1 MSAKKPR
8 IGNNP
13 LDWIKPTLEE
23 NDKSHTEIV
32 EQKTSAAVPA
42 SDVAAKPTVLAE
54 APESYAA
61 KKEAISLEHE
71 GVKSAGRPYY
81 FIPISAKSKESL
93 YQKYR
98 DLSEW
103 LQKESGSH
111 SFDDIAY
118 TLLIGRSHFF
128 VRSALIV
135 TDAAQLKSKLKEVLE
150 TGKAEGFFARNPDE
164 RASKPDAA
172 LKEQGN
178 GLLQVLGD
186 GKAKEPESYLR
197 TLTSIADLYVKGYDL
212 NWGSLYPGGN
222 YRRIYMPT
230 YPFAMN
236 RYWANSAQD
245 TGTGGYTAGA
255 IREELHPLVGVNSST
270 LEEQCFTKIF
280 SGDESYLK
288 DHVVGKDKIL
298 PGVAYLE
305 MARAAGKLAN
315 PDAEVAALRDIS
327 WQNPI
332 RLTDKDTSFTAKISL
347 FPCGDT
353 VEFEVSSKGTNSQK
367 VVHGTGRI
375 DFRKQDGQSKD
386 QGVTNIVEIRA
397 RCTKK
402 VAGAECYRVFAEKGL
417 NLGPGFQ
424 AVKELYCGK
433 KEVLSVIELPGHLES
448 EFSLYGLYPSLM
460 DGALETVIG
469 LLDTEEMESKALA
482 LPFEMGS
489 VEIYGNVPKR
499 VYSHAREL
507 EDASAEKNV
516 RHYDVDI
523 LDESGNTLVRMKG
536 FGIRPFFQFERPVNT
551 GLKEKL
557 HYHVAWEENGTYENR
572 ADGDS
577 ESKTNLLVF
586 SINGMDTGLVEA
598 CYEKAAGRPC
608 QAALVMP
615 GNTYKSV
622 DSRKYEIDPSNPE
635 DYRRL
640 LEELSAG
647 GALPT
652 DIIHI
657 WSYGKGSTDEQLT
670 MGYHAVFNL
679 SRALAEYKPQDK
691 LRLIYAHPVN
701 GREALPVHAAM
712 GGFARTARIENSKWV
727 YKVLGIQSA
736 LGVEDTLETA
746 FKELSPDYDED
757 VEVIAEAGK
766 RLVKRL
772 KPFSI
777 DDLTSK
783 EVFFEEG
790 GVYLI
795 TGGIGGLGLIFAK
808 YISQRVKGA
817 RVVLSGRSQPGDK
830 RLELLQALEG
840 NRAEIV
846 YIQSDV
852 ADRASV
858 EALASD
864 IRQRFGRLDGILHS
878 AGVIRDAYIYKKTQ
892 EEIKEVLAPKIYGTL
907 NLDEVFKNENL
918 KFFVFFSSIAALT
931 GNAGQCDY
939 SYANSFMDYYALYR
953 EGLARQ
959 GERKGK
965 ALSVN
970 WSLWQ
975 EGGMRVEDSTRTLFA
990 DTMGIKPLRTEIGLD
1005 ALEKGLSSNLNQF
1018 LVVEGEKKKLD
1029 LILDRAVKE
1038 KKVQT
1043 RTGIDPEELLKKI
1056 QASLMGIVGNILKI
1070 QENDIHFDREMSEFG
1085 FNSLSF
1091 TDFSNEVNKRYGIST
1106 TPAIFFEHPT
1116 LRSFSQHLS
1125 DEYRDTFIEYYYSDK
1140 GIQTKTAEEAQAVE
1154 DPPANEERASR
1165 LRFRD
1170 NGSGPV
1176 HGYDRTVR
1184 PNEPIAIIG
1193 MGGVMPLSEDL
1204 DEFWKNIEAERD
1216 LVSEVPKDRWDWE
1229 EVDRQANMQVSR
1241 WGGFMKE
1248 VDKFD
1253 AMFFG
1258 ISPREADLMDP
1269 QQRILLETVWKT
1281 IEDAGYKPSDLS
1293 GSKTGLFVGVTTM
1306 DYVDVEKENN
1316 IQIEAYT
1323 TTGAS
1328 HCILAN
1334 RVSFLLNLH
1343 GPSVPLDTACSSSLI
1358 AIHQAV
1364 ESIRNGDSEMAI
1376 AGGVSALLSSPVFVS
1391 FTKAGMLSPDG
1402 KCKTF
1407 DKSAN
1412 GYVRGEGCGTI
1423 LLKPLSKAL
1432 ADRDHIHAVIKGS
1445 AVNHGGRA
1453 NSLTAPNPNAQA
1465 QLLVKAYERAEI
1477 SPDTISYIEAH
1488 GTGTNLGDPVEIN
1501 GLKIAFKELYKKNNL
1516 KQTRENYCGLCSV
1529 KTNIGHLEAAAGI
1542 AGILKILLSMKYKK
1556 IPGNVH
1562 LKEVNPYIDVKGSPF
1577 YIVKETKEWEC
1588 LKNDNGL
1595 DMPRRAG
1602 VSSFGFGGANSHI
1615 VLEEYNQSG
1624 HRNEAKENQPV
1635 LVVLSAKNVDR
1646 LRESA
1651 RKLKE
1656 FLEEDDPVKRE
1667 LHLTDIAYT
1676 LQVGRE
1682 AMEERLAIV
1691 AGSREEIITNL
1702 SHYLHNKDNVKM
1714 LFYGSTE
1721 QGGKPPVL
1729 DMDGDDRE
1737 YLDTLI
1743 RKHKLE
1749 KIARL
1754 WVEGA
1759 KIDWELLYQGAK
1771 PFRVPL
1777 PTYPFARVRHWV
1789 SGENYNNS
1797 QSSQY
1802 NYQRALH
1809 PMIDSNESTLEE
1821 EKFKKTLR
1829 VQEFYLKDHVVAGQI
1844 LLPGVAYLEIARAAG
1859 ELAGQKKVSSLK
1871 DVIWVAPVSVGKEGK
1886 DIHIGLYPG
1895 KETVEYEVYSLGD
1908 GQRKVHSQGTLSF
1921 GPQLRAPRKYNISE
1935 IKSRCTGRKGKEE
1948 CYQKVF
1954 KAVGFDYGPTFQ
1966 VTQDAFIG
1974 DREGLAR
1981 LELPQSAGEGF
1992 ENFVLHPSIMD
2003 GAVRAVTWIGGS
2015 PAGQDTSL
2023 RVPFALGELEIF
2035 RAPTPICYAYAS
2047 PSGESGEN
2055 GITRYEI
2062 VLLDEQGEELVSM
2075 KDFAVREYK
2084 NTELA
2089 PSVRSEDK
2097 LLYYTPSWE
2106 AASRERKGSVG
2117 QKESGGH
2124 LIVFESLA
2132 ENGATGKYSAALD
2145 PAYEKVVTV
2154 VKGKE
2159 FSKLNDTCYSV
2170 NPASRKDYT
2179 RLWEELTLAGIKPLR
2194 IIHLWNVD
2202 SQKGDGYEN
2211 IHASVLQEHLK
2222 TGMEEGIY
2230 SLLYLFQEV
2239 SAAKLDRKVK
2249 CIFAFNGSEDSNP
2262 QFAAVYGLART
2273 IASSNGRFEL
2283 ATTEIC
2289 GGTDDGLMEAVN
2301 AELYTQGSINGME
2314 IRISEGKRFVRKMK
2328 LAGNTKS
2335 ISVPLKKQGVYLI
2348 TGGNGALGMILA
2360 QYLAQKYSARLV
2372 LTGRRPQDESLVEK
2386 LNKLKA
2392 YGAEAIYHQGDMA
2405 VLEEV
2410 ESAVKAAREAFGKLD
2425 GVFHCAGIGDSTSI
2439 FKATAQSFEK
2449 ALVPKVYGAVNL
2461 DRATSDEN
2469 LDLFVMFSSITG
2481 ETGDLGS
2488 GSYAAANCFMD
2499 RFSKMR
2505 ENLRAQNRR
2514 KGRTVS
2520 INWPFWADGG
2530 FEFPRELL
2538 EYYTESSGLREI
2550 NSEIG
2555 LKTFE
2560 ELLGMEDSQVVVA
2573 YGDPIKITRLF
2584 STYGE
2589 PEAGISYPAEPEA
2602 GTAAAEGDGTLRAGM
2617 QKYLKEMFAKTT
2629 KIPVGQI
2636 GSKAEFE
2643 KFGIDSILI
2652 MELNKQ
2658 LEKDFGALPR
2668 TLFFE
2673 YNNLEDLAGYFVKTH
2688 PEKIRSMLG
2697 GEEQAYTRE
2706 RKEIRLQASGA
2717 GTGRTVVEPPVALR
2731 TRFTSSYREA
2741 PDSFGRQ
2748 ETREDD
2754 IAIIGISGRYPGAD
2768 NLEEFWENLKIGK
2781 DCITEIPPDRWDY
2794 TGEFDPQRGK
2804 EGKYYCKYG
2813 GFLKDVDKFDAP
2825 FFNMSPRDA
2834 MGSDPQERLFLETV
2848 QHTIEDAGYRRS
2860 DFSKA
2865 KVGVYVGVMYGQY
2878 NLFGVEETLKG
2889 NPMALNSLYASIA
2902 NRVSYFFNLTGP
2914 SVALDS
2920 MCSSSLTAL
2929 HLACESL
2936 HKGESDMAIAGGINL
2951 TIHPDKYRFLCSV
2964 GFISSDG
2971 KCRSF
2976 GEGGDGY
2983 VPGEGVGAVLLKPLS
2998 KARKDKDHI
3007 YAIVKATAIN
3017 HNGRTNGYS
3026 VPSPN
3031 AQTGLMAET
3040 FAKSGINPRTLSYIE
3055 GHGTGTSLG
3064 DAIEIVALSKVFGEY
3079 TDDRQFC
3086 PIGSVK
3092 SNVGHLESAAGM
3104 AALAKVLLQMKNRQ
3118 LVPSIHSE
3126 IINGNINFK
3135 DSPFYIQHELSE
3147 WKRPV
3152 TDEDGVKKNHPRRA
3166 AISSFGAGGSNAH
3179 VIIEEFEGIKKE
3191 KPVKRAT
3198 KKVFVLS
3205 AKSREGL
3212 HAYAENFLAFLE
3224 KQPLKDDGS
3233 WELLREKVEKDI
3245 TGIISGILKVDS
3257 TEINTSEEFEEY
3269 GLDWIGLS
3277 SLAEAVN
3284 QKYGL
3289 SLPPA
3294 LPGVKT
3300 IKDFVQSMLEMQ
3312 YDTLEAYYNSV
3323 PGVEE
3328 LDETAQEGIDLE
3340 DVIFTM
3346 QVGREA
3352 LEERLAVVASSL
3364 EELKDTLALYCR
3376 SEEGIKNLYTGS
3388 TRRKKSDGGILP
3400 GVEDMEEYTKN
3411 SMLSGDME
3419 QIAKLWV
3426 SGHEVDWELLYTAS
3440 HPRRVPLPVYPFQRE
3455 RYWAPDHKTETYRQ
3469 SAASRL
3475 PATGIHPLIDA
3486 NESTFDEQCFRKDLL
3501 PKDIFFDGITVLGR
3515 KMLPVLAFVEMARA
3529 AGNLSNRHKSVMT
3542 VSDVKWSKPDLEI
3555 TEGSGLYI
3563 SLYPENGSADYEICL
3578 KREGMPSP
3586 IILNQ
3591 GCLEYG
3597 TDFEAAV
3604 QGAGLDMEGIKAS
3617 CSHRIDPMECYNI
3630 LEKRGLQYSKVFR
3643 PVKELRGNGSEAL
3656 ALLEIDESTGY
3667 RKDMLLHP
3675 ALLEGMVQAALCF
3688 LYDTDQYES
3697 TYVPYSLKE
3706 LKIMKPLPGMC
3717 HAYIRK
3723 TGSWKE
3729 NCFDIKF
3736 LDTNGNLLV
3745 DIREFKMKEL
3755 RNPAVGLKY
3764 EKAKDFAE
3772 A

>member
-1 MSAKKPR
+1 MPAKKPR

-13 LDWIKPTLEE
+13 LDWIKPTQEE
-23 NDKSHTEIV
+23 KDKSHTETA
-32 EQKTSAAVPA
+32 EQKTSAAVPVP
-42 SDVAAKPTVLAE
+42 DVAAKPAVLSE
-54 APESYAA
+54 TPESYVTKTEAA
-61 KKEAISLEHE
+61 PVEVDREE
-71 GVKSAGRPYY
+71 KSIGRPYY
-81 FIPISAKSKESL
+81 FIPLSAKSKESL

-98 DLSEW
+98 DLWEW
-103 LQKESGSH
+103 LQKESGSY

-118 TLLIGRSHFF
+118 TLLMGRSHFF

-135 TDAAQLKSKLKEVLE
+135 TDAAQLESKLKVILE
-150 TGKAEGFFARNPDE
+150 TGKADGFFTRNPDE
-164 RASKPDAA
+164 RASKPDAG

-186 GKAKEPESYLR
+186 GKAKEPEFYFH
-197 TLTSIADLYVKGYDL
+197 TLTSIAGLYVKGYDL
-212 NWGSLYPGGN
+212 NWSSLYAGGN
-222 YRRIYMPT
+222 YLRIYMPT

-236 RYWANSAQD
+236 RYWASGAED
-245 TGTGGYTAGA
+245 TATGGHTAGA

-315 PDAEVAALRDIS
+315 PEAEVAALRNIS
-327 WQNPI
+327 WQSPI
-332 RLTDKDTSFTAKISL
+332 RLTAKDTSFTAKISL
-347 FPCGDT
+347 YPCGDA
-353 VEFEVSSKGTNSQK
+353 VEFEVSSRGMNDQK
-367 VVHGTGRI
+367 VVHGTGRM
-375 DFRKQDGQSKD
+375 DFRKEDGQSKD
-386 QGVTNIVEIRA
+386 REITNIEEIRA
-397 RCTKK
+397 RCTKR
-402 VAGAECYRVFAEKGL
+402 VTGEECYRVFAEKGL

-424 AVKELYCGK
+424 AVKELYCGE
-433 KEVLSVIELPGHLES
+433 KEVLSLIELPGHLEG
-448 EFSLYGLYPSLM
+448 EFSLYGLHPSLM

-469 LLDTEEMESKALA
+469 LLGTEEMESKALA

-489 VEIYGNVPKR
+489 VEVYGKLSKN
-499 VYSHAREL
+499 VYSYAREL
-507 EDASAEKNV
+507 EGANAEKNV

-523 LDESGNTLVRMKG
+523 LDESGNILVRMNG
-536 FGIRPFFQFERPVNT
+536 FGIRPFFQFERPVNA

-557 HYHVAWEENGTYENR
+557 HYQVAWEENGAYENR
-572 ADGDS
+572 AGGDS
-577 ESKTNLLVF
+577 ESKANLLIF
-586 SINGMDTGLVEA
+586 SINGMDTGLVKA
-598 CYEKAAGRPC
+598 CYERATGRQC
-608 QAALVMP
+608 EAALVMP
-615 GNTYKSV
+615 GNAYKAV
-622 DSRKYEIDPSNPE
+622 DSRRYEIDPSHPE

-640 LEELSAG
+640 LVELSAG
-647 GALPT
+647 GVFPT
-652 DIIHI
+652 DIIHT

-670 MGYHAVFNL
+670 TGYHAVFNL
-679 SRALAEYKPQDK
+679 SRVLAEYKPQDT
-691 LRLIYAHPVN
+691 LRFIYAHPVN
-701 GREALPVHAAM
+701 EREALPVHAAM

-727 YKVLGIQSA
+727 YKVLGIQSV
-736 LGVEDTLETA
+736 LGVEATLETA
-746 FKELSPDYDED
+746 FKELAPHYDED

-766 RLVKRL
+766 RLVKQL

-783 EVFFEEG
+783 EAFFEEG

-795 TGGIGGLGLIFAK
+795 TGGIGGLGLIFAR

-817 RVVLSGRSQPGDK
+817 RIVLSGRSQPGDK
-830 RLELLQALEG
+830 RLQLLQALESSQ
-840 NRAEIV
+840 AEVV

-858 EALASD
+858 EALASG

-878 AGVIRDAYIYKKTQ
+878 AGVIRDAYIHKKTQ

-918 KFFVFFSSIAALT
+918 KFFVLFSSIAALT

-953 EGLARQ
+953 EGLVRQ

-965 ALSVN
+965 VLSIN

-975 EGGMRVEDSTRTLFA
+975 EGGMQVDDSTRTLFT
-990 DTMGIKPLRTEIGLD
+990 DTLGIQPLRTETGLG
-1005 ALEKGLSSNLNQF
+1005 AFEKGLSSSLNQF
-1018 LVVEGEKKKLD
+1018 LVAEGEKKKLD
-1029 LILDRAVKE
+1029 RILGRAVKE
-1038 KKVQT
+1038 KKVQAQN
-1043 RTGIDPEELLKKI
+1043 GIDSEELLKKI
-1056 QASLMGIVGNILKI
+1056 QTALVGIVSHILKI
-1070 QENDIHFDREMSEFG
+1070 RENDIHFDREMSEFG
-1085 FNSLSF
+1085 FNSLSL

-1106 TPAIFFEHPT
+1106 TPAVFFEHPT

-1125 DEYRDTFIEYYYSDK
+1125 EEYRDIFIEYYYSGK
-1140 GIQTKTAEEAQAVE
+1140 STPAEAAEEVQEAAE
-1154 DPPANEERASR
+1154 DLPANEERAPR

-1170 NGSGPV
+1170 NSPGMAYGHDPAARS
-1176 HGYDRTVR
+1176 
-1184 PNEPIAIIG
+1184 NEPIAIIG

-1204 DEFWKNIEAERD
+1204 DEFWRNIEAERD

-1293 GSKTGLFVGVTTM
+1293 GSKTGLFIGVTTM

-1316 IQIEAYT
+1316 IQVEAYT

-1412 GYVRGEGCGTI
+1412 GYVRGEGCGVI

-1501 GLKIAFKELYKKNNL
+1501 GLKIAFKELYKKNSL
-1516 KQTRENYCGLCSV
+1516 KQARENYCGLCSV

-1542 AGILKILLSMKYKK
+1542 AGILKVLLSMKYRK

-1577 YIVKETKEWEC
+1577 YIVKETREWEC

-1595 DMPRRAG
+1595 DIPRRAG

-1615 VLEEYNQSG
+1615 VLEEYNRPG
-1624 HRNEAKENQPV
+1624 HRNEVKENQPV
-1635 LVVLSAKNVDR
+1635 LVVLSAKNAGR

-1651 RKLKE
+1651 RRLKE
-1656 FLEEDDPVKRE
+1656 FLEADEPAKRE
-1667 LHLTDIAYT
+1667 LQLEDIAYT

-1682 AMEERLAIV
+1682 AMEERLAMV
-1691 AGSREEIITNL
+1691 AGSREEIVETL
-1702 SHYLHNKDNVKM
+1702 SHYLHNKDNIKT
-1714 LFYGSTE
+1714 LFHGNVE
-1721 QGGKPPVL
+1721 QGGKLPVL

-1737 YLDTLI
+1737 YLTALI

-1777 PTYPFARVRHWV
+1777 PTYPFERVRHWV
-1789 SGENYNNS
+1789 SSENYNASQNS
-1797 QSSQY
+1797 QY
-1802 NYQRALH
+1802 GYQRALH
-1809 PMIDSNESTLEE
+1809 PMIDANESTLEE

-1829 VQEFYLKDHVVAGQI
+1829 VQEFYLKDHVVAGRI

-1859 ELAGQKKVSSLK
+1859 ELAGQKKVFSLK
-1871 DVIWVAPVSVGKEGK
+1871 DVIWVAPVSVDKEGR

-1908 GQRKVHSQGTLSF
+1908 GQRQVHSQGTLSF

-1954 KAVGFDYGPTFQ
+1954 KTVGFDYGPTFQ
-1966 VTQDAFIG
+1966 VTQEAFIG
-1974 DREGLAR
+1974 NREGLAR

-1992 ENFVLHPSIMD
+1992 ESFVLHPSIMD
-2003 GAVRAVTWIGGS
+2003 GAVRAVTWIGGN

-2035 RAPTPICYAYAS
+2035 RAPTPVCYAYAS

-2062 VLLDEQGEELVSM
+2062 VLLDEEGEELVSM

-2084 NTELA
+2084 NTEVA
-2089 PSVRSEDK
+2089 PAVGSEGK

-2106 AASRERKGSVG
+2106 AAFREHKGSAG
-2117 QKESGGH
+2117 QEEGGH
-2124 LIVFESLA
+2124 LIVFESPA
-2132 ENGATGKYSAALD
+2132 ENGETGKYSAALS

-2159 FSKLNDTCYSV
+2159 FSKLSDTCYSV

-2179 RLWEELTLAGIKPLR
+2179 RLWEELTLTGIKPSR
-2194 IIHLWNVD
+2194 ILHLWNAD
-2202 SQKGDGYEN
+2202 SRKEDGYEN
-2211 IHASVLQEHLK
+2211 IHGSALQEHLK
-2222 TGMEEGIY
+2222 TGMEEGVY

-2239 SAAKLDRKVK
+2239 SAARLDRKVK
-2249 CIFAFNGSEDSNP
+2249 CIFAFSGSEDSNP

-2283 ATTEIC
+2283 ATMEIC
-2289 GGTDDGLMEAVN
+2289 GDTADGLMEAAN
-2301 AELYTQGSINGME
+2301 AELRTQGSISGME

-2335 ISVPLKKQGVYLI
+2335 ISASLKKQGVYLI

-2372 LTGRRPQDESLVEK
+2372 LTGRRPQNESLVEK
-2386 LNKLKA
+2386 LNKLKD
-2392 YGAEAIYHQGDMA
+2392 YGAQVIYHQGDIG
-2405 VLEEV
+2405 VLEEA
-2410 ESAVKAAREAFGKLD
+2410 EGAVKAARDAFGKLD
-2425 GVFHCAGIGDSTSI
+2425 GVFHCAGIGDSTGI

-2449 ALVPKVYGAVNL
+2449 ALVPKVYGAVSL
-2461 DRATSDEN
+2461 DRATSDED

-2499 RFSKMR
+2499 RFSKTR
-2505 ENLRAQNRR
+2505 ENLRVQNRR

-2538 EYYTESSGLREI
+2538 EYYTESSGLQEI

-2555 LKTFE
+2555 LKAFE
-2560 ELLGMEDSQVVVA
+2560 ELLEMEGSQVVVA
-2573 YGDPIKITRLF
+2573 YGDPVKITRLF
-2584 STYGE
+2584 SRYGE
-2589 PEAGISYPAEPEA
+2589 PGAGISDSGGPEA
-2602 GTAAAEGDGTLRAGM
+2602 GTAAAEGDGTLRTGM

-2629 KIPVGQI
+2629 QIPVSQI

-2658 LEKDFGALPR
+2658 LEKDFGTLPR

-2673 YNNLEDLAGYFVKTH
+2673 YNNLEDLAGYFVKMH
-2688 PEKIRSMLG
+2688 PEKIRSTLG
-2697 GEEQAYTRE
+2697 VEEQAYTRE

-2717 GTGRTVVEPPVALR
+2717 ETERMVVEAPAILR
-2731 TRFTSSYREA
+2731 TRFASSYREA
-2741 PDSFGRQ
+2741 PDSSGRQ
-2748 ETREDD
+2748 EIQEDD
-2754 IAIIGISGRYPGAD
+2754 IAIIGISGRYPEAD
-2768 NLEEFWENLKIGK
+2768 NLEEFWENLKTGK

-2794 TGEFDPQRGK
+2794 TGEFDPERGK

-2825 FFNMSPRDA
+2825 FFHMSPRDA

-2914 SVALDS
+2914 SIALDS

-3007 YAIVKATAIN
+3007 YAVIKATAIN

-3031 AQTGLMAET
+3031 AQTALMAET
-3040 FAKSGINPRTLSYIE
+3040 FAKSGIDPRTLSCIE
-3055 GHGTGTSLG
+3055 GHGTGTALG

-3079 TDDRQFC
+3079 TGDRQFC

-3118 LVPSIHSE
+3118 LVPSLHSE
-3126 IINGNINFK
+3126 TVNGNINFK

-3152 TDEDGVKKNHPRRA
+3152 TTVDGVKKNHPRRA

-3191 KPVKRAT
+3191 KAVKRGA

-3212 HAYAENFLAFLE
+3212 HTYAENFLAFLE
-3224 KQPLKDDGS
+3224 KQLLKDDGNLK
-3233 WELLREKVEKDI
+3233 LLWEKVEKDV

-3289 SLPPA
+3289 SLPTA

-3300 IKDFVQSMLEMQ
+3300 IKDFVQSMIELQ

-3323 PGVEE
+3323 PDVEKS
-3328 LDETAQEGIDLE
+3328 DETAQEGIHFE

-3364 EELKDTLALYCR
+3364 EELKETLALYCR
-3376 SEEGIKNLYTGS
+3376 SEEGIQNLYTGS
-3388 TRRKKSDGGILP
+3388 TRRKKSDGGMLAGI
-3400 GVEDMEEYTKN
+3400 EDMEEYVKN

-3419 QIAKLWV
+3419 QIAKLWIL
-3426 SGHEVDWELLYTAS
+3426 GHEVDWKLLYTAS
-3440 HPRRVPLPVYPFQRE
+3440 HPHRLPLPVYPFQRE
-3455 RYWAPDHKTETYRQ
+3455 RYWTPDHKTEASRR
-3469 SAASRL
+3469 SAA
-3475 PATGIHPLIDA
+3475 GIHPLIDA
-3486 NESTFDEQCFRKDLL
+3486 NESTFDEQCFRKDIL
-3501 PKDIFFDGITVLGR
+3501 PKDIFLDGITVSGR

-3529 AGNLSNRHKSVMT
+3529 AGNLSSRRKSVIT
-3542 VSDVKWSKPDLEI
+3542 VRDVKWSKPDMEI

-3578 KREGMPSP
+3578 KREGVPSS

-3591 GCLEYG
+3591 GCLEYSS
-3597 TDFEAAV
+3597 DFEAAV

-3630 LEKRGLQYSKVFR
+3630 LEKRGLQYSKAFR

-3688 LYDTDQYES
+3688 LYNIDRYES

-3706 LKIMKPLPGMC
+3706 LKVIKPLPGMC
-3717 HAYIRK
+3717 HTYIRK
-3723 TGSWKE
+3723 SGKE

-3736 LDTNGNLLV
+3736 LDTDGNLLV

-3755 RNPAVGLKY
+3755 RNPSVGLEY
-3764 EKAKDFAE
+3764 EKAKDLAQ